1 MAPRARP
8 GHINSVSDRSQE
20 LAAALHPRYQLERQ
34 LGQGGMATVYLAR
47 DLKHDRPVALK
58 VLREDIAALMGSERF
73 KREIRLAA
81 RLQHPHIC
89 GVHDSGEH
97 AGILW
102 FTMPYVEG
110 ESVEARLTRTGRLPA
125 EEALGIASEA
135 ALGLAAAHA
144 QGVIHR
150 DIKPA
155 NLLLSAD
162 GSTLVADFG
171 IARALG
177 GSGTAPGSAPLTETG
192 YSPGTPAYM
201 SPEQLAGGREVDARS
216 DVFSLGL
223 VLLEMLTGERPGGAS
238 GLPAVLAL
246 SAEQRAPLA
255 ATPHDWPP
263 GTGAVV
269 RRAIAMDPAER
280 YPSMEA
286 FRRAIEALRRQPT
299 RAVGRWPLLAAVLV
313 GVAVLGVAVG
323 LLVRGGDDGHL
334 TRLAVLPLA
343 DQSPAQDQAWFSDG
357 LAEELTT
364 QLGRVPALQVAARGS
379 AFQFRGPGV
388 DVREVGRRLGVGSV
402 LTGSV
407 RKQDARLRVSVQLVD
422 AREGRELW
430 SETYDRTSADVF
442 AVQSEIAH
450 AVTRALEIRLGA
462 QADSSVSRGATRDLA
477 AYDDFLKGR
486 FALNQRT
493 EATLPE
499 AVRSF
504 SAAVARDST
513 FSRAWA
519 GLAEAMLV
527 MPLFTNTPP
536 DSAWPIARDAARRAI
551 ALDPGLAEAH
561 TALGYGTM
569 LYEWDWP
576 AAERAFK
583 EAIAADPSYP
593 TAHHWYG
600 DFLAGRGRFEE
611 ALVQM
616 QQAHDLDPLSR
627 IIAVELAWALHLL
640 RREAEADSVLDE
652 VVRLDPNFAHGYL
665 IRGLVRLGQNRPA
678 EAAAQFRRSIALGG
692 PNINAQGGLV
702 AAEALQGNRPAARA
716 MLDTMLAVS
725 RREFVAPFFFVIA
738 YGHLGD
744 MDQAFAWLDRGIR
757 ERDPFLPEGFFD
769 VLCDPLK
776 QDPRYARVAALLRG
790 AGPEM

>member
-1 MAPRARP
+1 M
-8 GHINSVSDRSQE
+8 S
-20 LAAALHPRYQLERQ
+20 LERLRASLADRYHIERE
-34 LGQGGMATVYLAR
+34 LGAGGMATVYLAR
-47 DLKHDRPVALK
+47 DLKHGRPVALK
-58 VLREDIAALMGSERF
+58 VLREDIATLMGSGRF
-73 KREIRLAA
+73 EREIRLAA

-89 GVHDSGEH
+89 AVHDSGEN
-97 AGILW
+97 AGMFW
-102 FTMPYVEG
+102 FTMPFVEG
-110 ESVEARLTRTGRLPA
+110 ESLEARLARTGRLPA
-125 EEALGIASEA
+125 DEALRIGAEA

-155 NLLLSAD
+155 NLLLSTD

-177 GSGTAPGSAPLTETG
+177 GSGTAPGDAPLTQTG
-192 YSPGTPAYM
+192 FSPGTPAYM

-216 DVFSLGL
+216 DVFSLGV
-223 VLLEMLTGERPGGAS
+223 VLLEMLSGERPGGLS

-246 SAEQRAPLA
+246 SAERRVPQA
-255 ATPHDWPP
+255 AQQDDWPP
-263 GTGAVV
+263 GTEAVV
-269 RRAIAMDPAER
+269 RRAIALDPAER
-280 YPSMEA
+280 YRSMEE
-286 FRRAIEALRRQPT
+286 FRRAIEGLRRGQ
-299 RAVGRWPLLAAVLV
+299 ASSIGRWPVVAAVLIV
-313 GVAVLGVAVG
+313 VAAIGVAVG
-323 LLVRGGDDGHL
+323 MLTRGGGDGHL
-334 TRLAVLPLA
+334 AQIAVLPLA

-379 AFQFRGPGV
+379 AFQFRGDV

-407 RKQDARLRVSVQLVD
+407 RKQDTRLRVSVQLVD

-450 AVTRALEIRLGA
+450 AVTNALAIRLAGP
-462 QADSSVSRGATRDLA
+462 ADSSVSRRATHDLA
-477 AYDDFLKGR
+477 AYDQFLKGR

-504 SAAVARDST
+504 EAAVARDST

-519 GLAEAMLV
+519 GLAEAALLL
-527 MPLFTNTPP
+527 PLYTITPP
-536 DSAWPIARDAARRAI
+536 DSAWPIVRHAARRAI
-551 ALDPGLAEAH
+551 ALDPSLAEAH
-561 TALGYGTM
+561 SALGYGTM

-583 EAIAADPSYP
+583 DAIAADPNYP

-600 DFLAGRGRFEE
+600 DFLAGRGRFDE

-616 QQAHDLDPLSR
+616 QHAHNLDPLSR
-627 IIAVELAWALHLL
+627 IIGAELAWVHSLL
-640 RREAEADSVLDE
+640 RQGTAADSVLDE
-652 VVRLDPNFAHGYL
+652 VYRLDPNFAHAYL
-665 IRGLVRLGQNRPA
+665 IRGLVQLGRDRPK
-678 EAAAQFRRSIALGG
+678 EAAELFRQSLTLGG
-692 PNINAQGGLV
+692 FNLFAHAGLA
-702 AAEALQGNRPAARA
+702 AAEARQGRLAEARQLIDE
-716 MLDTMLAVS
+716 MLVRS
-725 RREFVAPFFFVIA
+725 RREYVAPFYFVVA
-738 YGHLGD
+738 YANVGD
-744 MDQAFAWLDRGIR
+744 LDRAYQWLDRGIR
-757 ERDPFLPEGFFD
+757 ERDVFLPENFFD
-769 VLCDPLK
+769 GVFDPLK
-776 QDPRYARVAALLRG
+776 RDPRYTRVARLMRG
-790 AGPEM
+790 AGPE

>member
-1 MAPRARP
+1 VP
-8 GHINSVSDRSQE
+8 DRSQD
-20 LAAALHPRYQLERQ
+20 LAAALLPRYRLDRQ

-58 VLREDIAALMGSERF
+58 VLREDIAALMGSGRF
-73 KREIRLAA
+73 EREIRLAA

-97 AGILW
+97 AGVFW
-102 FTMPYVEG
+102 FTMPYIEG
-110 ESVEARLTRTGRLPA
+110 ESVEARLARTGRLPPD
-125 EEALGIASEA
+125 EALRIASEA
-135 ALGLAAAHA
+135 GLGLAAAHT
-144 QGVIHR
+144 QGVVHR

-155 NLLLSAD
+155 NLLLSTD

-177 GSGTAPGSAPLTETG
+177 GTGTAPGTAPLTQTG
-192 YSPGTPAYM
+192 FSPGTPAYM

-216 DVFSLGL
+216 DVFSLGV
-223 VLLEMLTGERPGGAS
+223 VLLEMLTGERPGGPS

-246 SAEQRAPLA
+246 SAERRVPLA
-255 ATPHDWPP
+255 AQQDDWPP
-263 GTGAVV
+263 GTDAVV
-269 RRAIAMDPAER
+269 RRAIALDPAER
-280 YPSMEA
+280 YPSMEE
-286 FRRAIEALRRQPT
+286 FQRAIEGLRRG
-299 RAVGRWPLLAAVLV
+299 RASSIGRWPLVAAVLIA
-313 GVAVLGVAVG
+313 VAALGVAVG
-323 LLVRGGDDGHL
+323 MLARRGDDGHL
-334 TRLAVLPLA
+334 VRIAVLPLA

-379 AFQFRGPGV
+379 AFQFRGPDV

-407 RKQDARLRVSVQLVD
+407 RKQDTRLRVSVQLVD

-450 AVTRALEIRLGA
+450 AVTSALEIRLAA
-462 QADSSVSRGATRDLA
+462 QTDSSMSRRATHDLA
-477 AYDDFLKGR
+477 AYDYFLKGR

-504 SAAVARDST
+504 EAAVARDSN

-519 GLAEAMLV
+519 GLAQAALLL
-527 MPLFTNTPP
+527 PLYTSTPP
-536 DSAWPIARDAARRAI
+536 DSAWQIGRDAARRAI
-551 ALDPGLAEAH
+551 ALDPTLAEAH

-583 EAIAADPSYP
+583 DAIAADPSYP

-600 DFLAGRGRFEE
+600 DFLAGRARFDE

-616 QQAHDLDPLSR
+616 QRAHDLDPLSR
-627 IIAVELAWALHLL
+627 IIGVELAWAFNLLH
-640 RREAEADSVLDE
+640 RGAEADSVLDE
-652 VVRLDPNFAHGYL
+652 VLRLDPNFAPAYL
-665 IRGLVRLGQNRPA
+665 IRGLVRLRQDRPQ
-678 EAAAQFRRSIALGG
+678 EAATQFRQSITLGG
-692 PNINAQGGLV
+692 PNTIAQGGLV
-702 AAEALQGNRPAARA
+702 ATEALQGRRDVAKAL
-716 MLDTMLAVS
+716 LDTMLAQS
-725 RREFVAPFFFVIA
+725 KREFVAPFFFVVA
-738 YGHLGD
+738 YAHLGD
-744 MDQAFAWLDRGIR
+744 LDQAYAWLDRGIR
-757 ERDPFLPEGFFD
+757 ERDAFLPEGFFD
-769 VLCDPLK
+769 VQCDPLK
-776 QDPRYARVAALLRG
+776 RDPRYARVARLMRG
-790 AGPEM
+790 AALE